1 MKVLHINCVYPQ
13 GSTGKIT
20 QAIHRHL
27 LCRGQ
32 DSLVIYGRGGRCEDP
47 AAVRICG
54 DLPAKA
60 NHALSRVTGLV
71 YGGCHIST
79 GRLIARIRREKP
91 DIVHIQC
98 INGYFVN
105 IYRLISWLKEQG
117 IRTVLTLHAEFM
129 YTANCGCAFDCEG
142 WKHGCGHCPQL
153 RQATESLF
161 FDRTADSFEKMRK
174 AFHGFGDRLRVVGV
188 SDWLCGRA
196 AQAPVLRDLRILRIH
211 NGIDTS
217 VFCPQD
223 ADTIRRELGIRAN
236 EKMVLW
242 VTSGFTHAKGKD
254 LFFDLVKRLDGGD
267 YKFVIAGADRPSG
280 DETDVIYLGSV
291 ADQTRLARIYSA
303 ADVTV
308 CCSRQESYPTTLL
321 ESQCCGTPVVGFRI
335 GGVPETVFPGMGQT
349 VPMGDI
355 EAMAAAVA
363 HWCGE
368 ESRISAETR
377 EDCLRAN
384 DQRTMADAYFQLY
397 STSWSEHDDSI

>member
-1 MKVLHINCVYPQ
+1 
-13 GSTGKIT
+13 
-20 QAIHRHL
+20 
-27 LCRGQ
+27 
-32 DSLVIYGRGGRCEDP
+32 
-47 AAVRICG
+47 
-54 DLPAKA
+54 
-60 NHALSRVTGLV
+60 
-71 YGGCHIST
+71 
-79 GRLIARIRREKP
+79 
-91 DIVHIQC
+91 
-98 INGYFVN
+98 
-105 IYRLISWLKEQG
+105 
-117 IRTVLTLHAEFM
+117 
-129 YTANCGCAFDCEG
+129 
-142 WKHGCGHCPQL
+142 
-153 RQATESLF
+153 
-161 FDRTADSFEKMRK
+161 
-174 AFHGFGDRLRVVGV
+174 
-188 SDWLCGRA
+188 
-196 AQAPVLRDLRILRIH
+196 
-211 NGIDTS
+211 
-217 VFCPQD
+217 
-223 ADTIRRELGIRAN
+223 
-236 EKMVLW
+236 MVLW

-363 HWCGE
+363 HWCGGK
-368 ESRISAETR
+368 SRISAETR